1 MREFALEM
9 CKFSKHK
16 HLQGEEKQEALMRV
30 KAQSYPTNAATCMK
44 VLANEGVAASHKTL
58 PKN

>member
-1 MREFALEM
+1 M